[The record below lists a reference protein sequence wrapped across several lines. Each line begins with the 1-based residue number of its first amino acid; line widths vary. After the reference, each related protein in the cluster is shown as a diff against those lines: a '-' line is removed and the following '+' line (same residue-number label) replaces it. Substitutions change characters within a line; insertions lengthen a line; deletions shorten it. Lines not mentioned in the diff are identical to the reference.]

1 MKKEDL
7 YKELG
12 EIDPKYIE
20 EADAPAKKT
29 AVWKKWA
36 MAAAAFVI
44 AAAAVNSSPSAQA
57 AIKKLFSFIPGMTI
71 EEQKDN
77 GAPYSG
83 ILYSMDG
90 EPVTKTDGKITVTVE
105 NAYVS
110 DYNVDIVYTI
120 TLDFIDEDSLKYGMT
135 ADDYQKILDDNG
147 VSSFIEIADSKSSFG
162 PFLSVV
168 HKITAAG
175 KTYDNLAS
183 YGGGSISKMTNTARL
198 EYIPDII
205 EEYGVDLP
213 LTLEIGDLSFDIKL
227 KPIEFYNSPE
237 EIGPTA
243 MHNNISVTAV
253 PRWDGEI
260 LNIKFYTLNYSEFT
274 QTYGFIQYRNDEN
287 EGKILPYLEIGGQ
300 NIPAEYEGGDGTEFY
315 FDLSAYG
322 FTDEQKTDALLHV
335 PVVEVRNDEETVI
348 NFKINKDRTIDFPDK
363 VKLKYADINISNM
376 TVGTEDW
383 EDSIGIEFTITNKY
397 DNIQLD
403 GISFSEANG
412 KKAGGSSSWTAND
425 NGNWSA
431 AFHHDAVKDVMDY
444 KSIKITS
451 PTYILTD
458 EYVFSLS

>member
-20 EADAPAKKT
+20 EADAPAKKP

-77 GAPYSG
+77 EAPYSG

-90 EPVTKTDGKITVTVE
+90 EPVTKTDGKVTVTVE

-147 VSSFIEIADSKSSFG
+147 VSSFMEIADSKSSFG

-300 NIPAEYEGGDGTEFY
+300 NKIY
-315 FDLSAYG
+315 
-322 FTDEQKTDALLHV
+322 LLNM
-335 PVVEVRNDEETVI
+335 REETER
-348 NFKINKDRTIDFPDK
+348 NF
-363 VKLKYADINISNM
+363 ISTCQPM
-376 TVGTEDW
+376 DLPTSRKQTR
-383 EDSIGIEFTITNKY
+383 
-397 DNIQLD
+397 
-403 GISFSEANG
+403 FS
-412 KKAGGSSSWTAND
+412 T
-425 NGNWSA
+425 
-431 AFHHDAVKDVMDY
+431 FR
-444 KSIKITS
+444 
-451 PTYILTD
+451 L
-458 EYVFSLS
+458 LR